1 MSDKSKSVDSEVSP
15 TSINNESPD
24 QSKKILALMYLGRRG
39 GGAQLTSEL
48 YQDLSNELDSVHL
61 IVADDIEVDFQELA
75 THNISALPGIH
86 NIQSLFGNL
95 PRFLVRTIKLA
106 TQLRNLSKLHI
117 VIVMIHPLDRLLLR
131 IVRLFN
137 SNVIVTV
144 ILHEIESRDRR
155 NWPNKTAIS
164 FYLKNSDRVILLNKD
179 LYNSDAISNYVQKSR
194 LARLTHKSIYSD
206 LQNPY
211 PELNYILCIGRN
223 EPYKDLNLLI
233 ESWNEL
239 QIKNRCLIIA
249 GEGTPKIDATN
260 LIILNDWI
268 EEKRFLELIK
278 FSRFLVLPYK
288 NATQSGILAFA
299 EHFNKTCVMTP
310 VKSLVEQAG
319 GLAIVAE
326 NFTSEAL
333 SRSISMADEES
344 EIGVSRR
351 SNAEGDS
358 IRDVILEIFQ
368 DIDF

>member
-1 MSDKSKSVDSEVSP
+1 M
-15 TSINNESPD
+15 
-24 QSKKILALMYLGRRG
+24 
-39 GGAQLTSEL
+39 
-48 YQDLSNELDSVHL
+48 
-61 IVADDIEVDFQELA
+61 
-75 THNISALPGIH
+75 
-86 NIQSLFGNL
+86 
-95 PRFLVRTIKLA
+95 
-106 TQLRNLSKLHI
+106 
-117 VIVMIHPLDRLLLR
+117 
-131 IVRLFN
+131 
-137 SNVIVTV
+137 
-144 ILHEIESRDRR
+144 
-155 NWPNKTAIS
+155 
-164 FYLKNSDRVILLNKD
+164 KNSDRVILLNKD

-194 LARLTHKSIYSD
+194 LARLTHKSIYTD

-239 QIKNRCLIIA
+239 QIKNRWLIIA
-249 GEGTPKIDATN
+249 GEGTPKVDATN
-260 LIILNDWI
+260 LIILSDWI
-268 EEKRFLELIK
+268 DEKRFLELIK

-326 NFTSEAL
+326 NFTSESL
-333 SRSISMADEES
+333 SRSISMADQES

-358 IRDVILEIFQ
+358 IKDVILEIFQ
-368 DIDF
+368 NIDF